1 MLKRLFKIV
10 RNIFISIILIYS
22 LNIILQ
28 PLNINIPVNVINVS
42 LLTILG
48 FPVLISLI
56 IILLVI
62 Y

>member
-1 MLKRLFKIV
+1 MLKRLFKIF

-28 PLNINIPVNVINVS
+28 PLNINIPVNIINVS

-48 FPVLISLI
+48 FPVLLSLI